1 MDAAGDVTVSAAGMK
16 AGLGPGT
23 AEEGAAGC
31 AREITGAGG
40 AAVEVRGTA
49 ALGTSCAAEEGRA
62 LPLRAK
68 LTATDAPS
76 TAAVTPAATSGRH
89 TVRARRTGGAG
100 LAGGRGLGAM
110 CGPNAPRAASGS
122 EPVADWLA
130 LAAASTSSAVG
141 R

>member
-1 MDAAGDVTVSAAGMK
+1 VDAEAVGDEEGDGDADGDIDADGDLDADGVADRGRVVDAAGDVTVSAAGMK

-49 ALGTSCAAEEGRA
+49 ALGTSCAAEEEGRA
-62 LPLRAK
+62 FPLRAK

-89 TVRARRTGGAG
+89 TVRARLADGAG
-100 LAGGRGLGAM
+100 LAG
-110 CGPNAPRAASGS
+110 
-122 EPVADWLA
+122 
-130 LAAASTSSAVG
+130 
-141 R
+141 